1 MNVQILA
8 NNIVEELP
16 VSLNVVSLQYLEQV
30 IGKYTSSSIVA
41 QELRDILYTRKA
53 KAVEEH
59 RVKTYAQYIGRGQQ
73 IQV

>member
-8 NNIVEELP
+8 NNIVKELP

-41 QELRDILYTRKA
+41 QGLRDILYTRKA
-53 KAVEEH
+53 KGLQQH
-59 RVKTYAQYIGRGQQ
+59 RVVTYADYIG
-73 IQV
+73 VESKV

>member
-1 MNVQILA
+1 MNVQIIA
-8 NNIVEELP
+8 NNIVKELP

-53 KAVEEH
+53 KGIERHKVI
-59 RVKTYAQYIGRGQQ
+59 KTYADYIGMASK
-73 IQV
+73 V